1 MQYKISDTVWREDQF
16 EIIYEVFDDDGELIS
31 GGIRLPVGKEKP
43 DEKQLDVLFND
54 RIFPELA
61 ASLNAVPEAVEQTY
75 TKTEVEALMIEKGYL
90 KESEKLEDLKPATE
104 LVAASVA
111 AEAGV
116 VK

>member
-16 EIIYEVFDDDGELIS
+16 EIIYEVFDDNGKLIS

-43 DEKQLDVLFND
+43 DEKQLDILFND
-54 RIFPELA
+54 RIFPELESA
-61 ASLNAVPEAVEQTY
+61 LKAVPEAIEQTY

-90 KESEKLEDLKPATE
+90 KETEKLEDLKPATE

-111 AEAGV
+111 AAAEV